1 MDGYISYA
9 EATAGQA
16 DALASAIPRIETQ
29 VGALTAGDAL
39 DGVGPLFLGIGASL
53 AATAP
58 AVWHLRERGITAW
71 RLDAGDTPLPLT
83 TGRHPVVGVSQSG
96 RSSETIA
103 ALETIPASSRYGV
116 VNTVPSPLAEL
127 ATHLVGLGS
136 IPDSYASTIGYTAT
150 VVAVSMLAE
159 AWAGG
164 VVDPAWHDFAA
175 MFRETETVLAPSVG
189 RAAALIA
196 SAPSLDFVGA
206 GPSTGSAEA
215 GALLFRE
222 VARIP
227 ASAMGTRQ
235 YLHGSMESAGEGA
248 HVLFGSDRE
257 HRVAQTLSSAGHRVV
272 LITTDEV
279 AADAHL
285 EVVRLPETSSNA
297 RAVLEALV
305 LQGLV
310 ARVADLRGVDIEE
323 FVFHNDDTKVDTGLQ
338 AGAAQ

>member
-1 MDGYISYA
+1 MHGYISYA
-9 EATAGQA
+9 EATAAQA
-16 DALASAIPRIETQ
+16 DALATAIPHIEAQ
-29 VGALTAGDAL
+29 VVELAGRGALSGA
-39 DGVGPLFLGIGASL
+39 GPLFLGIGASL
-53 AATAP
+53 AAAAP

-71 RLDAGDTPLPLT
+71 RLDAGDTPLPLA
-83 TGRHPVVGVSQSG
+83 TGEHPVIGVSQSG

-103 ALETIPASSRYGV
+103 ALNTIPAALRYGV
-116 VNTVPSPLAEL
+116 VNTVPSPLSGL

-150 VVAVSMLAE
+150 VVSVSMLAE

-164 VVDPAWHDFAA
+164 EVDPAWHDFAA
-175 MFRETETVLAPSVG
+175 LFRETETMLAPQIA
-189 RAAALIA
+189 RAADLIA

-248 HVLFGSDRE
+248 HVLFGSERE
-257 HRVAQTLSSAGHRVV
+257 HEVALTLSAAGHRVV
-272 LITTDEV
+272 LVTTDDLESG
-279 AADAHL
+279 DNL
-285 EVVRLPETSSNA
+285 EVVRLPDSSSNA
-297 RAVLEALV
+297 RAVLEALF

-310 ARVADLRGVDIEE
+310 ARVAGTRGVEIEE
-323 FVFHNDDTKVDTGLQ
+323 FVFHNDDTKVDVEAPQ
-338 AGAAQ
+338 

>member
-9 EATAGQA
+9 EATAAQA
-16 DALASAIPRIETQ
+16 DGLATAIPHIERQ
-29 VGALTAGDAL
+29 VVELAARGALGE
-39 DGVGPLFLGIGASL
+39 VGPLFLGIGASL
-53 AATAP
+53 AAAAP

-71 RLDAGDTPLPLT
+71 RLDAGDTPLPLA
-83 TGRHPVVGVSQSG
+83 TGEHPVIAVSQSG

-103 ALETIPASSRYGV
+103 ALNTIPEALRYGV
-116 VNTVPSPLAEL
+116 VNTVPSPLSDL
-127 ATHLVGLGS
+127 ATRLVGLGS

-150 VVAVSMLAE
+150 VVALSMLAE

-164 VVDPAWHDFAA
+164 EVDPAWHDFAA
-175 MFRETETVLAPSVG
+175 LFRETETMLAPQID
-189 RAAALIA
+189 RAADLIT
-196 SAPSLDFVGA
+196 SVPSLDFVG
-206 GPSTGSAEA
+206 GGSSTGSAEA

-248 HVLFGSDRE
+248 HVLFGSERE
-257 HRVAQTLSSAGHRVV
+257 HEVARMLSAAGHRVV
-272 LITTDEV
+272 LVTTDDVES
-279 AADAHL
+279 AELL
-285 EVVRLPETSSNA
+285 EVVRLPQSSPNA
-297 RAVLEALV
+297 RAVLEALF

-310 ARVADLRGVDIEE
+310 ARVAQARGVEIEE
-323 FVFHNDDTKVDTGLQ
+323 FVFHNDDTKVD

>member
-9 EATAGQA
+9 EATAAQA
-16 DALASAIPRIETQ
+16 DALATAIPHIERQ
-29 VGALTAGDAL
+29 VEDLVARGALGE
-39 DGVGPLFLGIGASL
+39 VGPLFLGIGASL

-58 AVWHLRERGITAW
+58 AVWHLRKRGITAW
-71 RLDAGDTPLPLT
+71 RLDAGDTPLPLA
-83 TGRHPVVGVSQSG
+83 TGDHPVIGVSQSG

-103 ALETIPASSRYGV
+103 ALNTIPSSLRFGV
-116 VNTVPSPLAEL
+116 VNTVPSPLSDL
-127 ATHLVGLGS
+127 ATNLVGLGS

-150 VVAVSMLAE
+150 VVAVSMLSE

-164 VVDPAWHDFAA
+164 AVDPAWHDFAA
-175 MFRETETVLAPSVG
+175 LFRETEVMLAPQIA
-189 RAAALIA
+189 RATDLIA
-196 SAPSLDFVGA
+196 SAPSLDFVGG

-248 HVLFGSDRE
+248 HVLFGGERE
-257 HRVAQTLSSAGHRVV
+257 HEVARTLSDAGHRVV
-272 LITTDEV
+272 LVTTDDV
-279 AADAHL
+279 DSADQL
-285 EVVRLPETSSNA
+285 EVVRLPRTSSNA
-297 RAVLEALV
+297 RAVLEALF

-310 ARVADLRGVDIEE
+310 ARVAGVRGVEIEE
-323 FVFHNDDTKVDTGLQ
+323 FVFHNDDTKVD
-338 AGAAQ
+338 AGASQ